1 MSPLEHHHLNRRDFL
16 ATSAS
21 GLGGVALAS
30 MLAEDGLLASV
41 KRDSFED
48 PLLPRKPHFDAKAKA
63 CIFIFM
69 AGAPS
74 QLDLFDPKPKLN
86 EMAGERLP
94 KSLLEKARFAFIKPA
109 TATLMGTKRTFKKY
123 GQSGMEFSD
132 IVPHLGSV
140 ADDVLMVRSM
150 HSDEFNHHPGQLQ
163 MQCGV
168 SHPICPPLAAT

>member
-1 MSPLEHHHLNRRDFL
+1 MNPIDSSILRTRRDFL

-30 MLAEDGLLASV
+30 LLAEEGLLATPQV
-41 KRDSFED
+41 NGFED
-48 PLLPRKPHFDAKAKA
+48 SLIPRKPHFDAKAKA

-86 EMAGERLP
+86 EMAGQSLP
-94 KSLLEKARFAFIKPA
+94 KSVLDKARFAFIKPA

-123 GQSGMEFSD
+123 G
-132 IVPHLGSV
+132 
-140 ADDVLMVRSM
+140 
-150 HSDEFNHHPGQLQ
+150 
-163 MQCGV
+163 
-168 SHPICPPLAAT
+168 